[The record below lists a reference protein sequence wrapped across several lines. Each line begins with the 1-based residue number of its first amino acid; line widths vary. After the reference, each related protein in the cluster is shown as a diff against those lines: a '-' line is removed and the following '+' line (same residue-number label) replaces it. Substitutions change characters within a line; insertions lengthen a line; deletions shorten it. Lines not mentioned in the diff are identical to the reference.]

1 MHWMDQKNS
10 NQALTYQIQT
20 FCSQKPS
27 IIIDVMKSKQP
38 KTKNI
43 YKRDVFK
50 SGIQCEECMI
60 WRDDLFTV
68 GTLLQC

>member
-1 MHWMDQKNS
+1 
-10 NQALTYQIQT
+10 
-20 FCSQKPS
+20 
-27 IIIDVMKSKQP
+27 MKSKQP

-43 YKRDVFK
+43 YKRNVFK

-68 GTLLQC
+68 GTLLQCGRLYRSDIVREGTFVMLEAEDPGSVSLT